1 MVMSD
6 LKPEIEIWPFFACA
20 MKNMQYNH
28 YYRKSSVTM
37 ELAVEQIPCSTEHIS
52 GFTVQFIYF

>member
-6 LKPEIEIWPFFACA
+6 FKPEAEIWLFRACA

-28 YYRKSSVTM
+28 YLFMAK
-37 ELAVEQIPCSTEHIS
+37 LQNFLHIR
-52 GFTVQFIYF
+52 GNRG